1 MTEIFALNA
10 IEKDHLNI
18 KTKELDFLTLFNRR
32 NKMKYILLILTILFF
47 SIYSQA
53 DDKKIIKNETQKI
66 EEKQT
71 MSDEEFL
78 KKFMELDKEVQEE
91 EAKLKELEKLEKTA
105 NELAKTLGVDK

>member
-1 MTEIFALNA
+1 
-10 IEKDHLNI
+10 
-18 KTKELDFLTLFNRR
+18 
-32 NKMKYILLILTILFF
+32 MKYILLILTILFF